1 MSNRVRY
8 AWGHSSF
15 GDFIV
20 ATVGEDLVAFEYPR
34 RTDDAVDALR
44 RRFPGLVVEEDA
56 AGLEATVAAC
66 AHFVDH
72 PDRISGG
79 SGATR

>member
-8 AWGHSSF
+8 AWGHSPF

-20 ATVGEDLVAFEYPR
+20 ATVGDDLVAFEYPR
-34 RTDDAVDALR
+34 HADDAVDALR
-44 RRFPGLVVEEDA
+44 RRFPDLVIEEDA
-56 AGLEATVAAC
+56 AGLKSTVAAC

-72 PDRISGG
+72 PDRAPED
-79 SGATR
+79 SGAAR